1 MPELVLWV
9 MSFASVGVMLAS
21 ATALAFLITRAAVKA
36 TMRALSAPPSANSK
50 NAGASGGSSGV

>member
-1 MPELVLWV
+1 MLSELVLWV

-36 TMRALSAPPSANSK
+36 TMRPFRTSISE
-50 NAGASGGSSGV
+50 